1 MLDETQPPARLVAQM
16 RLVANSK
23 GLPEGLADGAAAA
36 NMTAAAF
43 TKAAPMLTRMLQLG
57 NFTFKGE
64 AENPTMTV
72 IRDAMGEGLE
82 ADALE
87 ERILNGISAAKI
99 AQDGPQPAHFGAP
112 TDRSFLRPREDMRA
126 EMVAGL
132 VARMDP
138 RSPEAQK
145 GGQFARATLQEIAMS
160 VCRAAGLRPSS
171 GEDAIRMATH
181 STSDFPQILGDSIG
195 NLAARRI
202 AQRMP
207 DLARASRE
215 IDRMDYRAGRS
226 LTLSG
231 TAAPQEV
238 AEGGEIKAVTAS
250 EKGELLPQVRDFA
263 SLFNITNKAMVN
275 DRLDLLTDIAD
286 RMAQGAIERLRAV
299 LLEPLLANAGAGQ
312 TMADG
317 QAMFHSTHG
326 NLIASGT
333 ALSITSLTA
342 MRVKL
347 RKMVGLQG
355 EILAVEPWA
364 LVVPAE
370 LETLAQQLVA
380 TINAATFDDANPFSG
395 RLEIIVEP
403 GLTSATAYY
412 LIGNP
417 AQYDGLAHAFLDGQR
432 APRIESRPGWNT
444 LGLELRSSW
453 ALDARF
459 IETAT
464 WIKNPGT
471 GS

>member
-1 MLDETQPPARLVAQM
+1 MLDETQPPARLVAQL
-16 RLVANSK
+16 RITAKAK
-23 GLPEGLADGAAAA
+23 GLPPDLAD
-36 NMTAAAF
+36 TAAKAGWTPEAF
-43 TKAAPMLTRMLQLG
+43 KAFAPLATRMLRLG
-57 NFTFKGE
+57 NVTFQG
-64 AENPTMTV
+64 AESNPTMSILET
-72 IRDAMGEGLE
+72 AMAEASDGE
-82 ADALE
+82 DLE
-87 ERILNGISAAKI
+87 ETLLDQISAAKI
-99 AQDGPQPAHFGAP
+99 EMQGPQPAHFGAP

-160 VCRAAGLRPSS
+160 VCRAAGLRPTS
-171 GEDAIRMATH
+171 GEDAIRMASH
-181 STSDFPQILGDSIG
+181 STSDFPLILGDSIG

-202 AQRMP
+202 VQRMP

-231 TAAPQEV
+231 TPAPQEV

-317 QAMFHSTHG
+317 QSMFHSTHG

-370 LETLAQQLVA
+370 LETLAQKLVA

-432 APRIESRPGWNT
+432 TPRIESRPGWNT
-444 LGLELRSSW
+444 LGMEFRSTW
-453 ALDARF
+453 ALDAKF